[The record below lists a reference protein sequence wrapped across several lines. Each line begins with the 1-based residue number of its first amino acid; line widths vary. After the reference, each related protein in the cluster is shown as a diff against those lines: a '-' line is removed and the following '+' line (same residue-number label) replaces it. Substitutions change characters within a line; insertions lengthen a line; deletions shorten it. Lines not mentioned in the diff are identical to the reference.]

1 MILRVKPGILKG
13 MSENG
18 PVLPPEVYRRRRI
31 VAVIALLAVILLLVA
46 GVTSMVG
53 MINGKKDA
61 TVASTATASGA
72 PFQSFS
78 ARPSETA
85 SATPSASAAASA
97 TASAS
102 ASATASA
109 TPSVTASAAPTASVT
124 PTAATTPVATPTAA
138 TPTAPAPAPSVTTAA
153 VAAACTANDL
163 KVTVTP
169 AKRTFA
175 AGEQVSFHVTY
186 TNSSKTP
193 CAVGGEGANTGVDLN
208 ITSGAAQVYTRSL
221 CAATA
226 VQKAEVAA
234 GAEGATDLAWDR
246 KINVLGCS
254 SASTAQKGSYWAA
267 VTVNGVSSAP
277 VNFII
282 Q

>member
-1 MILRVKPGILKG
+1 MNLRVKPGILKG

-31 VAVIALLAVILLLVA
+31 VAVVALLAVILLLVA
-46 GVTSMVG
+46 GVTSIVG
-53 MINGKKDA
+53 MINNKKDA
-61 TVASTATASGA
+61 TVASTATATGA

-85 SATPSASAAASA
+85 SASTSASASPSASPSETTTKSASPNATETKAAETKSPEAKPSEAKTAQATPSATPSASAAG
-97 TASAS
+97 
-102 ASATASA
+102 
-109 TPSVTASAAPTASVT
+109 VV
-124 PTAATTPVATPTAA
+124 
-138 TPTAPAPAPSVTTAA
+138 
-153 VAAACTANDL
+153 AACTANDL

-208 ITSGAAQVYTRSL
+208 ITSGSAQVYTRSL
-221 CAATA
+221 CTATTLP
-226 VQKAEVAA
+226 KAEVAA

-254 SASTAQKGSYWAA
+254 AASNAQKGSYWATA
-267 VTVNGVSSAP
+267 TVNGVTSTK
-277 VNFII
+277 VNFVI

>member
-1 MILRVKPGILKG
+1 MNLRVKPGILKG

-31 VAVIALLAVILLLVA
+31 VAVIALLAIILLLVA

-85 SATPSASAAASA
+85 SATPSASA
-97 TASAS
+97 TV
-102 ASATASA
+102 SATASA

-124 PTAATTPVATPTAA
+124 TAAATPAATTPAA
-138 TPTAPAPAPSVTTAA
+138 TPTTPAPSVTTAA
-153 VAAACTANDL
+153 AVAACTANDL

-226 VQKAEVAA
+226 VQKSEVAA

-254 SASTAQKGSYWAA
+254 SASTAQKGSYWATA
-267 VTVNGVSSAP
+267 TVNGVTSAQ
-277 VNFII
+277 VNFVI

>member
-1 MILRVKPGILKG
+1 MNLRVKPGILKS

-31 VAVIALLAVILLLVA
+31 VAVIALLAIILLLVA

-85 SATPSASAAASA
+85 SATPSASATASATA

-102 ASATASA
+102 ASV
-109 TPSVTASAAPTASVT
+109 TPSVTASAAPTASAT
-124 PTAATTPVATPTAA
+124 TATPVATPT
-138 TPTAPAPAPSVTTAA
+138 TPAPTPSVTTAA
-153 VAAACTANDL
+153 VVAACTANDL

-226 VQKAEVAA
+226 VQKSEVAA

-254 SASTAQKGSYWAA
+254 SASTAQKGSYWATA
-267 VTVNGVSSAP
+267 TVNGVTSAQ
-277 VNFII
+277 VNFVI

>member
-1 MILRVKPGILKG
+1 MNLRVKPGILKS

-31 VAVIALLAVILLLVA
+31 VAVIALLAIILLLVA

-61 TVASTATASGA
+61 TVASTATPSGA

-85 SATPSASAAASA
+85 SATPSASATASA
-97 TASAS
+97 TAS
-102 ASATASA
+102 ASA
-109 TPSVTASAAPTASVT
+109 TPSVTASVAPTASVT
-124 PTAATTPVATPTAA
+124 TAAVTPAATTPAA
-138 TPTAPAPAPSVTTAA
+138 TPTAPAPTPSVTTAA
-153 VAAACTANDL
+153 AVAACTANDL

-169 AKRTFA
+169 VKRTFA

-193 CAVGGEGANTGVDLN
+193 CAVGGEGANTGVDLK

-226 VQKAEVAA
+226 VQKSEVAA

>member
-1 MILRVKPGILKG
+1 MNLRVKPGILKS

-31 VAVIALLAVILLLVA
+31 VAVIALLAIILLLVA

-61 TVASTATASGA
+61 TVASTATPSGA

-85 SATPSASAAASA
+85 SATPSASA

-102 ASATASA
+102 ASASASA

-124 PTAATTPVATPTAA
+124 TAAATPAA
-138 TPTAPAPAPSVTTAA
+138 TPTTPAPTPSVTTAA
-153 VAAACTANDL
+153 AVAACTANDL

-193 CAVGGEGANTGVDLN
+193 CAVGGEGANAGIDLK

-226 VQKAEVAA
+226 VQKSEVAA

>member
-1 MILRVKPGILKG
+1 MNLRVKPGILKG

-85 SATPSASAAASA
+85 SATPSASATASA

-124 PTAATTPVATPTAA
+124 TAAATPAATTPAA
-138 TPTAPAPAPSVTTAA
+138 TPTAPAPTPSVTNAA

-277 VNFII
+277 VNFVI

>member
-85 SATPSASAAASA
+85 SATPSASATASA

-124 PTAATTPVATPTAA
+124 PTAATTPAA
-138 TPTAPAPAPSVTTAA
+138 TPTAPAPTPSVTTAA

-234 GAEGATDLAWDR
+234 GAEAATDLAWDR

>member
-1 MILRVKPGILKG
+1 MNLRVKPGILKG

-31 VAVIALLAVILLLVA
+31 VAVIALLAIILLLVA

-61 TVASTATASGA
+61 TVASTATPSGA

-85 SATPSASAAASA
+85 SATPSASA

-102 ASATASA
+102 ASASASA

-124 PTAATTPVATPTAA
+124 TAAATPAA
-138 TPTAPAPAPSVTTAA
+138 TPTTPAPTPSVTTAA
-153 VAAACTANDL
+153 AVAACTANDL

-169 AKRTFA
+169 AKRVFA

-193 CAVGGEGANTGVDLN
+193 CAVGGEGANAGVDLK

-226 VQKAEVAA
+226 VQKSEVAA
-234 GAEGATDLAWDR
+234 GGEGATDLAWDR

>member
-1 MILRVKPGILKG
+1 

-85 SATPSASAAASA
+85 SATPSASA

-102 ASATASA
+102 ASV
-109 TPSVTASAAPTASVT
+109 TPSVTASAAPTASAT
-124 PTAATTPVATPTAA
+124 TATPVATPT
-138 TPTAPAPAPSVTTAA
+138 TPAPTPSVTTAA
-153 VAAACTANDL
+153 VVAACTANDL

-193 CAVGGEGANTGVDLN
+193 CAVGGEGANTGVDLK

-226 VQKAEVAA
+226 VQKSEVAA
-234 GAEGATDLAWDR
+234 GAEGAADLAWDR

-254 SASTAQKGSYWAA
+254 SASTAQKGSYWATA
-267 VTVNGVSSAP
+267 TVNGVTSAQ
-277 VNFII
+277 VNFVI

>member
-1 MILRVKPGILKG
+1 MNLRVKPGILKG

-31 VAVIALLAVILLLVA
+31 VAVIALLAIILLLVA

-85 SATPSASAAASA
+85 SATPSASATASA

-102 ASATASA
+102 ASV
-109 TPSVTASAAPTASVT
+109 TPSVTASAAPTASAT
-124 PTAATTPVATPTAA
+124 TATPVATPT
-138 TPTAPAPAPSVTTAA
+138 TPAPAPSVTTAA
-153 VAAACTANDL
+153 AVAACTANDL

-226 VQKAEVAA
+226 VQKSEVAA

-254 SASTAQKGSYWAA
+254 SASTAQKGSYWATA
-267 VTVNGVSSAP
+267 TVNGVTSAQ
-277 VNFII
+277 VNFVI

>member
-1 MILRVKPGILKG
+1 

-46 GVTSMVG
+46 GVTSRVG

-85 SATPSASAAASA
+85 SATPSASATASATA

-102 ASATASA
+102 ASV
-109 TPSVTASAAPTASVT
+109 TPSVTASVAPTASAT
-124 PTAATTPVATPTAA
+124 TATPVATPT
-138 TPTAPAPAPSVTTAA
+138 TPAPTPSVTTAA
-153 VAAACTANDL
+153 VVAACTANDL

-226 VQKAEVAA
+226 VQKSEVAA
-234 GAEGATDLAWDR
+234 GAEGAADLAWDR

-254 SASTAQKGSYWAA
+254 SASTAQKGSYWATA
-267 VTVNGVSSAP
+267 TVNGVTSAQ
-277 VNFII
+277 VNFVI

>member
-1 MILRVKPGILKG
+1 MNLRVKPGILKG

-85 SATPSASAAASA
+85 SATPSASATASATA

-102 ASATASA
+102 ASV
-109 TPSVTASAAPTASVT
+109 TPSVTASAAPTASAT
-124 PTAATTPVATPTAA
+124 TATPVATPT
-138 TPTAPAPAPSVTTAA
+138 TPAPTPSVTTAA
-153 VAAACTANDL
+153 VVAACTANDL

-226 VQKAEVAA
+226 VQKSEVAA
-234 GAEGATDLAWDR
+234 GAEGATDLAWNR

-277 VNFII
+277 VNFVI

>member
-1 MILRVKPGILKG
+1 MNLRVKPGILKG

-85 SATPSASAAASA
+85 SATPSASATASATA

-102 ASATASA
+102 ASV
-109 TPSVTASAAPTASVT
+109 TPSVTASAAPTASAT
-124 PTAATTPVATPTAA
+124 TATPVATPT
-138 TPTAPAPAPSVTTAA
+138 TPAPTPSVTTAA
-153 VAAACTANDL
+153 VVAACTANDL

-193 CAVGGEGANTGVDLN
+193 CAVGGEGANTGVDLK

-226 VQKAEVAA
+226 VQKSEVAA

-254 SASTAQKGSYWAA
+254 SASTAQKGSYWATA
-267 VTVNGVSSAP
+267 TVNGVTSAQ
-277 VNFII
+277 VNFVI

>member
-1 MILRVKPGILKG
+1 

-31 VAVIALLAVILLLVA
+31 VAVVALLAVILLLVA
-46 GVTSMVG
+46 GVTSIVG
-53 MINGKKDA
+53 MINNKKDA
-61 TVASTATASGA
+61 TVASTATATGA

-85 SATPSASAAASA
+85 SASASASASPSASSSETATKSASPKASETKAAETKSPEAKPSETKTAQATPSATPSASAAG
-97 TASAS
+97 
-102 ASATASA
+102 
-109 TPSVTASAAPTASVT
+109 VV
-124 PTAATTPVATPTAA
+124 
-138 TPTAPAPAPSVTTAA
+138 
-153 VAAACTANDL
+153 AACTANDL

-208 ITSGAAQVYTRSL
+208 ITSGSAQVYTRSL
-221 CAATA
+221 CTATTLP
-226 VQKAEVAA
+226 KAEVAA

-254 SASTAQKGSYWAA
+254 AASNAQKGSYWATA
-267 VTVNGVSSAP
+267 TVNGVTSTQ
-277 VNFII
+277 VNFVI

>member
-85 SATPSASAAASA
+85 SATPSASATASA

-102 ASATASA
+102 ATATASA
-109 TPSVTASAAPTASVT
+109 SASAAPSVTASAAPTASVT
-124 PTAATTPVATPTAA
+124 PTAATTPAG
-138 TPTAPAPAPSVTTAA
+138 TPTAPAPTPSVTNAA
-153 VAAACTANDL
+153 VVAACTANDL

-254 SASTAQKGSYWAA
+254 SASTAQKGSYWASA
-267 VTVNGVSSAP
+267 TVNGVSSAP

>member
-85 SATPSASAAASA
+85 SATPSASATASA

-124 PTAATTPVATPTAA
+124 PTAATTPAA
-138 TPTAPAPAPSVTTAA
+138 TPTAPAPTPSVTTAA

-226 VQKAEVAA
+226 VQKSEVAA

-277 VNFII
+277 VNFVI

>member
-1 MILRVKPGILKG
+1 

-31 VAVIALLAVILLLVA
+31 VAVIALLAIILLLVA

-61 TVASTATASGA
+61 TVASTATPSGA

-78 ARPSETA
+78 PRPSETA
-85 SATPSASAAASA
+85 SATPSASA

-102 ASATASA
+102 ASASASA

-124 PTAATTPVATPTAA
+124 TAAATPAA
-138 TPTAPAPAPSVTTAA
+138 TPTTPAPTPSVTTAA
-153 VAAACTANDL
+153 AVAACTANDL

-169 AKRTFA
+169 AKRVFA

-193 CAVGGEGANTGVDLN
+193 CAVGGEGANTGVDLK

-226 VQKAEVAA
+226 VQKSEVAA

>member
-1 MILRVKPGILKG
+1 MNLRVKPGILKS

-31 VAVIALLAVILLLVA
+31 VAVIALLAIILLLVA

-85 SATPSASAAASA
+85 SATPSASATASATA

-102 ASATASA
+102 ASV
-109 TPSVTASAAPTASVT
+109 TPSVTASVAPTASAT
-124 PTAATTPVATPTAA
+124 TATPVATPT
-138 TPTAPAPAPSVTTAA
+138 TPAPTPSVTTAA
-153 VAAACTANDL
+153 VVAACTANDL

-254 SASTAQKGSYWAA
+254 SASTAQKGSYWATA
-267 VTVNGVSSAP
+267 TVNGVSSAQ
-277 VNFII
+277 VNFVI

>member
-1 MILRVKPGILKG
+1 

-85 SATPSASAAASA
+85 SATPSASATASATA

-102 ASATASA
+102 ASV

-124 PTAATTPVATPTAA
+124 TATPVATPT
-138 TPTAPAPAPSVTTAA
+138 TPAPTPSVTTAA
-153 VAAACTANDL
+153 VVAACTANDL

-226 VQKAEVAA
+226 VQKSEVAA
-234 GAEGATDLAWDR
+234 GAEGAADLAWDR

-254 SASTAQKGSYWAA
+254 SASTAQKGSYWATA
-267 VTVNGVSSAP
+267 TVNGVTSAQ
-277 VNFII
+277 VNFVI

>member
-1 MILRVKPGILKG
+1 MNLRVKPGILKG

-85 SATPSASAAASA
+85 SATPSASATASATA

-102 ASATASA
+102 ASV
-109 TPSVTASAAPTASVT
+109 TPSVTASAAPTASATTAAVT
-124 PTAATTPVATPTAA
+124 PAATTPAA
-138 TPTAPAPAPSVTTAA
+138 TPTAPAPTPSVTTAA
-153 VAAACTANDL
+153 AVAACTANDL

-193 CAVGGEGANTGVDLN
+193 CAVGGEGANTGVDLK

-226 VQKAEVAA
+226 VQKSEVAA

>member
-1 MILRVKPGILKG
+1 MNLRVKPGILKS

-31 VAVIALLAVILLLVA
+31 VAVIALLAIILLLVA

-85 SATPSASAAASA
+85 SATPSASATASA

-102 ASATASA
+102 ASAT
-109 TPSVTASAAPTASVT
+109 PSVTASATPSASVT
-124 PTAATTPVATPTAA
+124 TAAATPAATTPAA
-138 TPTAPAPAPSVTTAA
+138 TPTTPAPSVTTAA
-153 VAAACTANDL
+153 VVAACTANDL

-226 VQKAEVAA
+226 VQKSEVAA

-254 SASTAQKGSYWAA
+254 SASTAQKGSYWATA
-267 VTVNGVSSAP
+267 TVNGVTSAQ
-277 VNFII
+277 VNFVI

>member
-1 MILRVKPGILKG
+1 MNLRVKPGILKG

-31 VAVIALLAVILLLVA
+31 VAVIALLAIILLLVA

-85 SATPSASAAASA
+85 SATPSASATASA
-97 TASAS
+97 IASAS

-124 PTAATTPVATPTAA
+124 PTAATTPAA
-138 TPTAPAPAPSVTTAA
+138 TPTAPAPTPSVTTAA

-234 GAEGATDLAWDR
+234 GAEAATDLAWDR

-254 SASTAQKGSYWAA
+254 SASTAQKGSYWATA
-267 VTVNGVSSAP
+267 TVNGVSSAP

>member
-1 MILRVKPGILKG
+1 

-85 SATPSASAAASA
+85 SATPSASATASATA

-102 ASATASA
+102 ASV
-109 TPSVTASAAPTASVT
+109 TPSVTASAAPTASAT
-124 PTAATTPVATPTAA
+124 TATPVATPT
-138 TPTAPAPAPSVTTAA
+138 TPAPTPSVTNAA
-153 VAAACTANDL
+153 VVAACTANDL

-226 VQKAEVAA
+226 VQKSEVAA

-254 SASTAQKGSYWAA
+254 SASTAQKGSYWATA
-267 VTVNGVSSAP
+267 TVNGVTSAQ
-277 VNFII
+277 VNFVI

>member
-1 MILRVKPGILKG
+1 MNLRVKPGILKS

-31 VAVIALLAVILLLVA
+31 VAVIALLAIILLLVA

-61 TVASTATASGA
+61 TVASTATPSGA

-85 SATPSASAAASA
+85 SATPSASATASA
-97 TASAS
+97 TAS
-102 ASATASA
+102 ASA

-124 PTAATTPVATPTAA
+124 TAAVTPAATTPAA
-138 TPTAPAPAPSVTTAA
+138 TPTAPAPTPSVTTAA
-153 VAAACTANDL
+153 AVAACTANDL

-193 CAVGGEGANTGVDLN
+193 YAVGGEDANTGVDLK

-226 VQKAEVAA
+226 VQKSEVAA